1 MSITKHD
8 LMDEAPKNGF
18 RKAVLLTEVDF
29 RKYRLGSILKVVESS
44 IYCYIV
50 QRTIDEVDT

>member
-1 MSITKHD
+1 MV
-8 LMDEAPKNGF
+8 EVPKNGA
-18 RKAVLLTEVDF
+18 RKVFFTEVDF
-29 RKYRLGSILKVVESS
+29 RTRLGLIFKVVESS

>member
-1 MSITKHD
+1 MIK
-8 LMDEAPKNGF
+8 F
-18 RKAVLLTEVDF
+18 RKLFEKWRKVFFTEVDF
-29 RKYRLGSILKVVESS
+29 RTRLGLIFKVVESS